1 MAVPEEVP
9 VGVAAFPN
17 EILVLPKTLLHEVY
31 YNITQYTDMP
41 RGGHFAAFEE
51 PKLVADDI
59 RSFVKS
65 IRTKRR
71 GT

>member
-1 MAVPEEVP
+1 MPLEVP
-9 VGVAAFPN
+9 VGIAAFPD
-17 EILVLPKTLLHEVY
+17 ELLVLPKSLLPEVY

-41 RGGHFAAFEE
+41 RGGHFASFEE

-59 RSFVKS
+59 RSFIRS
-65 IRTKRR
+65 IGTKRR